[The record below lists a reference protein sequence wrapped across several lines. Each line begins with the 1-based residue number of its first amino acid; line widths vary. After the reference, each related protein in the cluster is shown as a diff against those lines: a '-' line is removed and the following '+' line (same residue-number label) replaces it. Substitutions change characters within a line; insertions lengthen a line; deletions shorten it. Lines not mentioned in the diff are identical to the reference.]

1 MTQNKLLKEFNSGV
15 GYLANSKAKENNPM
29 LNTHKLP
36 IVMAADD
43 FNYSIKKI
51 KPIKPIRNKK

>member
-1 MTQNKLLKEFNSGV
+1 MVQNKLLKEFNSGT
-15 GYLANSKAKENNPM
+15 GYMANSKAKENNQM

-36 IVMAADD
+36 IVMGTDD
-43 FNYSIKKI
+43 LNYSIKKI

>member
-1 MTQNKLLKEFNSGV
+1 MVQNKLLKEFNSGT
-15 GYLANSKAKENNPM
+15 GHLANSKAKENNQM

-36 IVMAADD
+36 VVMATDD
-43 FNYSIKKI
+43 LNYSIKKI